1 MKRIIFLIALMWLT
15 IGTWA
20 QHLTEQ
26 QAKERALQYLNEKA
40 PAKARGLASA
50 QLKSAKVGAE
60 KIYAFNREG
69 GGYVI
74 ASADERTLPVLGY
87 SDSGSIDWDRMPANM
102 QAWLKQYRLWQ

>member
-20 QHLTEQ
+20 QHFTEQ

-40 PAKARGLASA
+40 LAKTRGLASA
-50 QLKSAKVGAE
+50 QLESAKVGAK

-102 QAWLKQYRLWQ
+102 QATSRMATR